1 MRSLLCVVT
10 IFMLSATIA
19 HALIRNEQLKCESSP
34 LYILFEQYYEGHPFR
49 NVNLARNE
57 SHWDIDNY
65 NIQFNSLKN
74 YRLRK
79 RVGGGSFGNV
89 IKATYTPD
97 GSKYAFKQL
106 LENDMRS
113 IKEEVQILKEIS
125 DLPNVLPLRD
135 VIQERTPNKR
145 TKIGMVFDYFKT
157 GNYEKMFP
165 TLSKIEVK
173 HFIYDTLKTLH
184 LAHSRGIVHRDIKP
198 LNVLMNAKRRQT
210 RVIDWGQSGY
220 FLPGKRYHTAYSTID
235 YMAPELLMDYAFHGY
250 AIDIWSTGCMLA
262 EMSFLKSSF
271 FQAKSYTPFSRDY
284 SKYTIVLKKR
294 SREQLKV
301 VAKVLGTLEL
311 RQYADKFRDEMDL
324 SQLDNIGEYKKVP
337 FVDLVNEQ
345 NYHLVDLSLIDL
357 LEKMLTYDHT
367 RRITAAEALM
377 HPYFDAV
384 RDSKF

>member
-1 MRSLLCVVT
+1 MRSLLYT
-10 IFMLSATIA
+10 LAILILFATIA
-19 HALIRNEQLKCESSP
+19 HALIRGDQPKCESSP
-34 LYILFEQYYEGHPFR
+34 LYILFEQFYEGHPFR

-57 SHWDIDNY
+57 SHWDINNY
-65 NIQFNSLKN
+65 EIQFNSLEN

-89 IKATYTPD
+89 MKATYTPD

-113 IKEEVQILKEIS
+113 IKKEVQILKEIS
-125 DLPNVLPLRD
+125 DLPNILPLRD
-135 VIQERTPNKR
+135 VIEERAPNKR

-157 GNYEKMFP
+157 TDYEKMFP
-165 TLSKIEVK
+165 TLSKTEVK

-198 LNVLMNAKRRQT
+198 YNVLMSAKNMQT

-220 FLPGKRYHTAYSTID
+220 FLPGKRYSTAYSTID
-235 YMAPELLMDYAFHGY
+235 YMAPELLMDYAFHDY

-262 EMSFLKSSF
+262 EMSFLKFSF
-271 FQAKSYTPFSRDY
+271 FQAKHYTPFSSDY
-284 SKYTIVLKKR
+284 NKFTVVLKKR
-294 SREQLKV
+294 SRQQLKV
-301 VAKVLGTLEL
+301 IAKVLGTLKL

-324 SQLDNIGEYKKVP
+324 SQLDKIREYKKVP
-337 FVDLVNEQ
+337 FVDFVNEQ

-357 LEKMLTYDHT
+357 LEKMLIYDHT

-377 HPYFDAV
+377 HPYFDEV